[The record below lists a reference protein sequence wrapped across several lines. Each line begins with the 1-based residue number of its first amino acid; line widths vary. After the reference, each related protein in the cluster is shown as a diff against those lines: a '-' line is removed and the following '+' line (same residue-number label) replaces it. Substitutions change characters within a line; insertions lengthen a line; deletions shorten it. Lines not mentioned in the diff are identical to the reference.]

1 MPGQDLTDGVRAHP
15 NRPLPTSRSW
25 RVEDLAV
32 ALITLGVG
40 LLLLTRGQLLMVL
53 SDSLR

>member
-15 NRPLPTSRSW
+15 NRPLPPQRSW

-32 ALITLGVG
+32 GLMTLGVG
-40 LLLLTRGQLLMVL
+40 VLSSPVVRSLMGL
-53 SDSLR
+53 SDSPR